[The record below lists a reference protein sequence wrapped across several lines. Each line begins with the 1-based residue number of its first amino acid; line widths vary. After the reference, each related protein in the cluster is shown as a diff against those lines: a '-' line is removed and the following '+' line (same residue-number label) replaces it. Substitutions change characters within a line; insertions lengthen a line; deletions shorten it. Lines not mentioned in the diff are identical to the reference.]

1 MTPVSTTLA
10 KLVAKFAAGGKFA
23 AGVVDTGGNFAAG
36 VVDTGSKFATV
47 VVDTGGAPLLAN
59 ISAIFRKNSKR
70 SQWDTLG
77 LGGN

>member
-1 MTPVSTTLA
+1 MA
-10 KLVAKFAAGGKFA
+10 
-23 AGVVDTGGNFAAG
+23 NFAAG

-77 LGGN
+77 LGGFMKKKPEAKNLVTLSL